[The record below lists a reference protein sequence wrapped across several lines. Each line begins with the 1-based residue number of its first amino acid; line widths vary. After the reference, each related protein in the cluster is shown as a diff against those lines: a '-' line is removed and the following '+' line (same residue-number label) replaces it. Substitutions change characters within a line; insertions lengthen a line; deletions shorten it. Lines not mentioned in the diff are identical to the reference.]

1 MIKTTVYIVTLRDNQ
16 SGKISYLKEIMM
28 TYGIFSMT
36 RDIFESQKYTSETLA
51 EKAAKRLQKSYDENM
66 GLGNYTA
73 AVTRHEEKIPEDYF
87 ERLGYEQLVKT
98 VVKIENSGFYDKDLI
113 VLKETLSKLFAPIKP
128 FAESKQSY
136 ICPKCM
142 AGINFDALNDNIE
155 NAPKF
160 CTQCGQRF
168 DFEEIYNE
176 NC

>member
-1 MIKTTVYIVTLRDNQ
+1 MIKTAIYIVGLRDNQ

-36 RDIFESQKYTSETLA
+36 RDIFEAQKYTSETLA
-51 EKAAKRLQKSYDENM
+51 EKAAKSLQKAYDENM
-66 GLGNYTA
+66 GLNNYTA
-73 AVTRHEEKIPEDYF
+73 TVTRRDETISEDYF
-87 ERLGYEQLVKT
+87 EQLGYEQLLDT
-98 VVKIENSGFYDKDLI
+98 IIKIESSGFYNKDLV
-113 VLKETLSKLFAPIKP
+113 VLHEALTRLFVPIKP
-128 FAESKQSY
+128 FAENKQNY

-168 DFEEIYNE
+168 DFEIT
-176 NC
+176 